1 MKRQHLTTY
10 FRELTCKL
18 FICKPLP
25 SPCQIL
31 PQYYRNI
38 NLVLNGFSG
47 DFWFSSDLTAALWVI
62 LCRKSQS
69 ESISMTALCTYSVP
83 RTCKKIKI
91 NMSKQLIKI
100 NIYLSLESR
109 FHFGF
114 GKTSLVLGLALLDL
128 SKRKGEIYNKSYRNI
143 IS

>member
-1 MKRQHLTTY
+1 MYL
-10 FRELTCKL
+10 REFTHKL

-38 NLVLNGFSG
+38 NLLLNGFSG

-62 LCRKSQS
+62 LCRRNQR
-69 ESISMTALCTYSVP
+69 EAISMIALCAYSVP
-83 RTCKKIKI
+83 RTCKIKI
-91 NMSKQLIKI
+91 NMSTQLIKI
-100 NIYLSLESR
+100 NIYLLLESR

-114 GKTSLVLGLALLDL
+114 GKTSLVLSLA
-128 SKRKGEIYNKSYRNI
+128 
-143 IS
+143 